1 MIRKIYLVIGF
12 AIILSI
18 GACGKKGEETETVE
32 IGNGGNQINVV
43 SVNEPGG
50 EISCETS
57 GVEIGKEKSD
67 TLVIVIDWDKIL
79 INDSECGSIEEMKN
93 QIIKSGC
100 KKIDLQHSDAN
111 KKMLDEVIDALTGIE
126 EALEIDI
133 NYN

>member
-1 MIRKIYLVIGF
+1 M
-12 AIILSI
+12 
-18 GACGKKGEETETVE
+18 
-32 IGNGGNQINVV
+32 
-43 SVNEPGG
+43 
-50 EISCETS
+50 
-57 GVEIGKEKSD
+57 EIGKEKSD